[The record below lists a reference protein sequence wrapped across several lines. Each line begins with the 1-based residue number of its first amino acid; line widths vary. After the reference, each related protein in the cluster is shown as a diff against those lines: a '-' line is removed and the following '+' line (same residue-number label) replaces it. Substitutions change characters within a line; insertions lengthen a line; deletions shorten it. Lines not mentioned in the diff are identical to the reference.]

1 MMAIKTKDGKFK
13 CMYCEKIYDHPEKAD
28 VCRDEHNIKYLPISE
43 EDLNKLANYIM
54 YPNRKLIMD
63 IYDRPIP
70 IVRAILRML
79 PGNRSLK

>member
-1 MMAIKTKDGKFK
+1 MAIKTRDGKYK
-13 CMYCEKIYDHPEKAD
+13 CLYCERTYTHPEMAD
-28 VCRDEHNIKYLPISE
+28 ACREEHDIKYLPISE

-54 YPNRKLIMD
+54 HPNRKLIMD
-63 IYDRPIP
+63 IHGKPIP